1 MAQPCSGNP
10 CQHGTCEYFGD
21 VRYQCTCHAGYTG
34 TNCDTDI
41 SKLTPYHAESCY
53 ELQHE
58 IYNNV
63 ASTSVDPGEPM
74 QPPVKLRSSK
84 DVQSVALEP

>member
-10 CQHGTCEYFGD
+10 CQHGTCDDFGD
-21 VRYQCTCHAGYTG
+21 VRYQCTCHEGYTG

-53 ELQHE
+53 VFFPKKKADIHVDPLDCQLLRICTVSCLNE
-58 IYNNV
+58 IYRL
-63 ASTSVDPGEPM
+63 TF
-74 QPPVKLRSSK
+74 
-84 DVQSVALEP
+84 